1 MSWDWWFGE
10 NSMFQQGPFDP
21 INEMLGIQ
29 SQETPSQGGAINPDI
44 PWTSVHNYTWDGS
57 GWQAADLHA
66 HSGADHSAGPPS
78 SLVADDGQTYYPHP
92 IISPGGKVW
101 RWDWKTS
108 PASLIGSGASLES
121 GTMQGFGERREYD
134 FEDIYGLSQSDPE
147 SVVDQFMSDLGLL
160 PTDVDRGVLI
170 EELKNMPKSYMQKAK
185 ELMGESKEEYQSDI
199 YGIQK
204 QLGSGR
210 QQVASA
216 AGMSGV
222 RSPSAGGFK
231 GMQDITE
238 GAYEQMGEAK
248 RGYESSIY
256 GLEQDV
262 ESKFSQ
268 WLNNLLS

>member
-1 MSWDWWFGE
+1 MIDTSKLWTTQK
-10 NSMFQQGPFDP
+10 NYKR
-21 INEMLGIQ
+21 
-29 SQETPSQGGAINPDI
+29 QGGTWNPQ
-44 PWTSVHNYTWDGS
+44 G
-57 GWQAADLHA
+57 GLA
-66 HSGADHSAGPPS
+66 HGGADHTDHPPDS
-78 SLVADDGQTYYPHP
+78 VVGEDGVTYYSVP
-92 IISPGGKVW
+92 IDAGAGNVW
-101 RWDWKTS
+101 QWSWSTIPPNIQGEGS
-108 PASLIGSGASLES
+108 NIEIGYEGY
-121 GTMQGFGERREYD
+121 TPQQEYS
-134 FEDIYGLSQSDPE
+134 FQDIYSLGQAEPE
-147 SVVDQFMSDLGLL
+147 DVVDKFIADMGLEGM
-160 PTDVDRGVLI
+160 DRGALLA
-170 EELKNMPKSYMQKAK
+170 ELEAMPKMEIDKA
-185 ELMGESKEEYQSDI
+185 SKALADETYQSDI

-204 QLGSGR
+204 ELGSGR

-238 GAYEQMGEAK
+238 GAYEQMGQAT

>member
-1 MSWDWWFGE
+1 MVID
-10 NSMFQQGPFDP
+10 
-21 INEMLGIQ
+21 IN
-29 SQETPSQGGAINPDI
+29 TPYRTQRNYKLQGGSWNPQTQGIAHGSAENTMPPPTQIVRDGVVYYSV
-44 PWTSVHNYTWDGS
+44 PVDAGAGNVWTWTWSTMEPNITGS
-57 GWQAADLHA
+57 G
-66 HSGADHSAGPPS
+66 SN
-78 SLVADDGQTYYPHP
+78 
-92 IISPGGKVW
+92 IE
-101 RWDWKTS
+101 
-108 PASLIGSGASLES
+108 IGYEGY
-121 GTMQGFGERREYD
+121 TPQDEYS
-134 FEDIYGLSQSDPE
+134 FEDIYGLGQAEPE
-147 SVVDQFMSDLGLL
+147 AIVDKFIADMGLEGL
-160 PTDVDRGVLI
+160 MNRDVLV
-170 EELKNMPKSYMQKAK
+170 EELKAMPSMELDKASKALVDESY
-185 ELMGESKEEYQSDI
+185 ESDI

-231 GMQDITE
+231 GMQDVTE
-238 GAYEQMGEAK
+238 GAYEQMGQAT